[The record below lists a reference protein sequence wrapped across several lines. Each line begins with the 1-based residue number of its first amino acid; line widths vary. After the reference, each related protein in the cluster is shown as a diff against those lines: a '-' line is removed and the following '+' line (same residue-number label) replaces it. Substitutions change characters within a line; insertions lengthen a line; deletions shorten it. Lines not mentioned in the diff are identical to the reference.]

1 MSRPTNRL
9 RVAAIAALTACAGTA
24 IAGDELPAFDKV
36 SEGYSKVTSTAE
48 GKSLI
53 GIWKRDKDA
62 QVLAEIPKSMVG
74 KRFYMVPTIVSGYR
88 MAGTATQYAVHDA
101 AGTRLVYWKKYDKK
115 LALIEPNMNFR
126 SSGDTE
132 SKAATERVYT
142 DRVLLSVPIIAKGP
156 SGGYVVDMDKMLLGS
171 SSSFFGSYLKGANTG
186 LSELTM
192 CKAFPK
198 NVEIRFKLPRRGGT
212 LTEVHYS
219 LGMPD
224 KSKSFKA
231 READRRVGF
240 FYTNYTDR
248 AKNDGESQIIRYAH
262 RWNIEKRDAKLKMGP
277 PKEPIVYYIEHT
289 TPVRYRRWV
298 RDGILAW
305 NRAFEQVGILNAI
318 EVRQQD
324 AQTGAYMDIDPED
337 IRYSFVR
344 WTNSHQGYAIGPSN
358 AHPETGEIYE
368 ADIVMDESFISGWA
382 NTWLDV
388 ELAREAMRGFD
399 SETIAWLDANPDW
412 DPRVRLADPSER
424 ANVLAY
430 RKALDSGMDWEGDIP
445 RTMNPVLWQD
455 AIDAGEAPSY
465 RCECASAQ
473 SLSVAT
479 HRLSM
484 AAGLFDDDE
493 GENGEKD
500 EDESILDGLPED
512 YIGPLLKDVIMHE
525 VGHTMGLMH
534 NYKGTS
540 RHTFA
545 EINNGNDSAPIGV
558 SVMDYMPTNTI
569 VDHENLRQGDWSM
582 MDIGTYDMW
591 AIEWGYTFDDPEKV
605 AKQAADPDHL
615 FMSDEANST
624 PDPTAKT
631 WLLGRNSIDQA
642 EADMVWAKHMRE
654 RIVDTIVKDGDSW
667 SKARTAYNKTL
678 WKHMG
683 AMSKSANWIGGAYV
697 NRFHKGDEGAPDP
710 VRPVEVD
717 QQRRALAF
725 IIDNGLNEDAFG
737 LTPELLAKLGAD
749 RWFDSGWGSS
759 ADLPVQDTILGAQ
772 SSALTMILNPM
783 RLRRVMDNE
792 VRTPADQDALSVPEI
807 LTALRDAVWKDSEG
821 SSDRYTPRN
830 PMISPFDRN
839 LQREHLDRLIS
850 LATGRSWGSASG
862 RTMASLARQELRE
875 IRSWISEASSVEMDS
890 YSRAHLADAKE
901 RIDRALEAN
910 YIRRD

>member
-1 MSRPTNRL
+1 MSRSTPRL
-9 RVAAIAALTACAGTA
+9 RVAAIAALTMAAGGA
-24 IAGDELPAFDKV
+24 VAGDDLPAFEKV
-36 SEGYSKVTSTAE
+36 SEGYTKVTSTAE

-62 QVLAEIPKSMVG
+62 QVLAEIPRSMVG
-74 KRFYMVPTIVSGYR
+74 KKFYMVPTIVSGFTT
-88 MAGTATQYAVHDA
+88 AGTATQYAVPGA
-101 AGTRLVYWKKYDKK
+101 AGTRQVYWKKYDKK
-115 LALIEPNMNFR
+115 LALMEPNTSYR
-126 SSGDTE
+126 SSGDAE
-132 SKAATERVYT
+132 SKAATKRVYT
-142 DRVLLSVPIIAKGP
+142 DRVLLTVPIIAKGLG
-156 SGGYVVDMDKMLLGS
+156 GGYVVDMDKMLLGG
-171 SSSFFGSYLKGANTG
+171 SSSFFGSYLRGANTG
-186 LSELTM
+186 LTEIAM

-198 NVEIRFKLPRRGGT
+198 NVEIRFRLPRAGGT

-224 KSKSFKA
+224 KSRSFKP

-248 AKNDGESQIIRYAH
+248 AKNDGESQTIRYAH
-262 RWNIEKRDAKLKMGP
+262 RWNVEKRDPKLKMSP

-289 TPVRYRRWV
+289 TPIRYRRWV
-298 RDGILAW
+298 REGILAW
-305 NRAFEQVGILNAI
+305 NRAFEQVGVLNAI

-368 ADIVMDESFISGWA
+368 ADIVMDESFITGWA
-382 NTWLDV
+382 NTFLDT
-388 ELAREAMRGFD
+388 ELARDAMRGFD
-399 SETIAWLDANPDW
+399 SETVAWLDANPEW

-424 ANVLAY
+424 ANVMAY
-430 RKALDSGMDWEGDIP
+430 REALARGVEWEGETP
-445 RTMNPVLWQD
+445 RTMNPMLWAD
-455 AIDAGEAPSY
+455 ATDSTGVPSF

-484 AAGLFDDDE
+484 EAGLFDDAKGD
-493 GENGEKD
+493 D
-500 EDESILDGLPED
+500 DRSMIDGLPED
-512 YIGPLLKDVIMHE
+512 FVGPLLKDVIMHE
-525 VGHTMGLMH
+525 VGHTLGLMH

-545 EINNGNDSAPIGV
+545 EINNGDDSKPLGV
-558 SVMDYMPTNTI
+558 SVMDYMPTNTV
-569 VDHENLRQGDWSM
+569 VDHDGIEQGHWSM

-605 AKQAADPDHL
+605 ATQAADPDHW

-642 EADMVWAKHMRE
+642 EADIVWADHMRE
-654 RIVDTIVKDGDSW
+654 RIVDMIVEDGDSW

-678 WKHMG
+678 WKQ
-683 AMSKSANWIGGAYV
+683 SSANGKAAHWIGGAYI
-697 NRFHKGDEGAPDP
+697 NRFHKGDENAPDP

-725 IIDNGLNEDAFG
+725 IIDNAFDENSYG
-737 LTPELLAKLGAD
+737 LTPELLSKLGAD

-759 ADLPVQDTILGAQ
+759 ADLPVQDTILGVQ
-772 SSALTMILNPM
+772 SSALTQVMNPM
-783 RLRRVMDNE
+783 RLRRIMDNE
-792 VRTPADQDALSVPEI
+792 VRTPAGEDALTVPEV
-807 LTALRDAVWKDSEG
+807 LGTLRDAIWTEGDSAAG
-821 SSDRYTPRN
+821 RYTARN

-839 LQREHLDRLIS
+839 LQREHVDRLIS

-875 IRSWISEASSVEMDS
+875 IRSWINDASSVEMDS
-890 YSRAHLADAKE
+890 YSRAHLADSKE
-901 RIDRALEAN
+901 RIDRALEAA

>member
-1 MSRPTNRL
+1 MPRPTDRI
-9 RVAAIAALTACAGTA
+9 RIAAIAALTACAGSA
-24 IAGDELPAFDKV
+24 FAGDELPPFEKI
-36 SEGYSKVTSTAE
+36 SEGYTKVVSTAE
-48 GKSLI
+48 GSSLI
-53 GIWKRDKDA
+53 GVWQRTKDA

-88 MAGTATQYAVHDA
+88 QAGTATQYAVPGA
-101 AGTRLVYWKKYDKK
+101 PGTRQVYWKKYDKK
-115 LALIEPNMNFR
+115 LALVEPNMDFR
-126 SSGDTE
+126 TSGDSE
-132 SKAATERVYT
+132 SKAATKRVYT

-156 SGGYVVDMDKMLLGS
+156 SGGYVIDLDKMLLGS
-171 SSSFFGSYLKGANTG
+171 SSSFFGPYLKGANTG

-198 NVEIRFKLPRRGGT
+198 NVEVRFQLPRAGGT
-212 LTEVHYS
+212 FTEVHYS

-224 KSKSFKA
+224 KSPGFKA

-248 AKNDGESQIIRYAH
+248 AKNDGESQTVRYAH
-262 RWNIEKRDAKLKMGP
+262 RWNVEKRDPKLKMSP

-289 TPVRYRRWV
+289 TPVRYRRYV
-298 RDGILAW
+298 RDAVLAW
-305 NRAFEQVGILNAI
+305 NKAFERIGVINAL

-324 AQTGAYMDIDPED
+324 AQTGAFMNIDPED
-337 IRYSFVR
+337 IRYSFIR
-344 WTNSHQGYAIGPSN
+344 WTNSHQGYAIGPSS

-368 ADIVMDESFISGWA
+368 ADIVMDESFLSGWA
-382 NTWLDV
+382 NTWTDV
-388 ELAREAMRGFD
+388 ELAREAMRGMD
-399 SETIAWLDANPDW
+399 AETVAWLDANPNW
-412 DPRVRLADPSER
+412 DPRVRLADATQRET
-424 ANVLAY
+424 VLAY
-430 RKALDSGMDWEGDIP
+430 RKAMSEGRDWEGELP

-455 AIDAGEAPSY
+455 ATSSAGAPSF

-484 AAGLFDDDE
+484 DAGLLDDAKGDDD
-493 GENGEKD
+493 D
-500 EDESILDGLPED
+500 SLLDGLPED
-512 YIGPLLKDVIMHE
+512 YVGPLLRDVLMHE

-540 RHTFA
+540 RYTFA
-545 EINNGNDSAPIGV
+545 EINNGEESAPIGV

-569 VDHENLRQGDWSM
+569 VDHGKLEQGHWSM

-591 AIEWGYTFDDPEKV
+591 AIEWGYTFGDPVEV
-605 AKQAADPDHL
+605 AKKAADPDHH

-631 WLLGRNSIDQA
+631 WLIGRNSIDQA
-642 EADMVWAKHMRE
+642 EADMVWADHMRG
-654 RIVDTIVKDGDSW
+654 RIVDTIVEDGDSW

-678 WKHMG
+678 WKQ
-683 AMSKSANWIGGAYV
+683 MSASGKAAHWIGGAYV
-697 NRFHKGDEGAPDP
+697 NRFHKGDPGAPDP

-717 QQRRALAF
+717 QQRRAIDF
-725 IIDNGLNEDAFG
+725 IITNAFDENAYG

-749 RWFDSGWGSS
+749 RWFDGSGGSG

-772 SSALTMILNPM
+772 SSAMTLILNPM

-792 VRTPADQDALSVPEI
+792 VRTPAGEDALTVPEV
-807 LTALRDAVWKDSEG
+807 LSTLRDAVWAETDG
-821 SSDRYTPRN
+821 SSDRFTPRN

-839 LQREHLDRLIS
+839 LQREHVDRLIS

-862 RTMASLARQELRE
+862 RTMATLARQELRE
-875 IRSWISEASSVEMDS
+875 IRTWINEASAVEMDS

-901 RIDRALEAN
+901 RIDRALEAG
-910 YIRRD
+910 YVRRD